1 MIARLYRS
9 LVIGLLP
16 IALIA
21 CMNSAPTS
29 AEQSAA
35 MPLGIDLGGS
45 GPVIASPRAEPPAKA
60 IAPAGG
66 GR

>member
-1 MIARLYRS
+1 MIARLYRLLAIGS
-9 LVIGLLP
+9 LSIQLL
-16 IALIA
+16 A

-29 AEQSAA
+29 TEQSATV
-35 MPLGIDLGGS
+35 PLGIDLGGS
-45 GPVIASPRAEPPAKA
+45 GPVIGSPRAKPPAKA